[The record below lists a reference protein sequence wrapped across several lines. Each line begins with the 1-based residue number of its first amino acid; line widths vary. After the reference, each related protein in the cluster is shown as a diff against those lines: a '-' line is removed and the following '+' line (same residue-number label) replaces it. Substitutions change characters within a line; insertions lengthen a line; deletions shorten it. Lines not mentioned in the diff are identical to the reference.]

1 MRSYGQYCSVAK
13 ALDVIGA
20 RWNLLIVRE
29 LVLRGP
35 LRYTD
40 LMAGLPGIATNLLSE
55 RLRDLEQAGVVTR
68 EAAPPPIATTVFDL
82 TERGRQL
89 DQIVRALGEWG
100 VPLMVE
106 PARDDEFRSDWL
118 SFPVSLFF
126 AREAPAGPPVAI
138 ELRTGDHPMTIETA
152 DGEVRTRAGA
162 ADEPDLVLTGEPQ
175 PILGLLSGYLEPAE
189 ARDRGVQVEGDL
201 DILDRLRPQAAVTA
215 R

>member
-1 MRSYGQYCSVAK
+1 VRSYGQYCSVAK

-89 DQIVRALGEWG
+89 DQIVRELGEWG

-106 PARDDEFRSDWL
+106 PAPDDEFRSDWL

-126 AREAPAGPPVAI
+126 TREAPPGPPVAI
-138 ELRTGDHPMTIETA
+138 ELRIG
-152 DGEVRTRAGA
+152 
-162 ADEPDLVLTGEPQ
+162 
-175 PILGLLSGYLEPAE
+175 
-189 ARDRGVQVEGDL
+189 
-201 DILDRLRPQAAVTA
+201 
-215 R
+215 

>member
-55 RLRDLEQAGVVTR
+55 RLRNLEEAGVVTR

-89 DQIVRALGEWG
+89 DQIVRELGEWG

-106 PARDDEFRSDWL
+106 PAPDDEFRSDWL

-126 AREAPAGPPVAI
+126 AREAPPGPPVAI

-152 DGEVRTRAGA
+152 DGAVRTRSGA
-162 ADEPDLVLTGEPQ
+162 ADEPDLVLTGDPQ
-175 PILGLLSGYLEPAE
+175 PILGLLSGYLEPGE
-189 ARDRGVQVEGDL
+189 ARDRDVYFFNCLGV
-201 DILDRLRPQAAVTA
+201 T
-215 R
+215 

>member
-1 MRSYGQYCSVAK
+1 VRSYGQYCSVAK

-55 RLRDLEQAGVVTR
+55 RLHDLEQAGVVTR

-106 PARDDEFRSDWL
+106 PAPDDEFRSDWL

-152 DGEVRTRAGA
+152 DGAVRTRSGA
-162 ADEPDLVLTGEPQ
+162 ADEPDLVLTGDPQ
-175 PILGLLSGYLEPAE
+175 PILGLLSGYLEPSE

-201 DILDRLRPQAAVTA
+201 DILDRLRPQAVVTA

>member
-1 MRSYGQYCSVAK
+1 MVVSSAPVAEISFVAAATSAVPAPKDETVSPCSRAVAAICVTAERS
-13 ALDVIGA
+13 
-20 RWNLLIVRE
+20 W
-29 LVLRGP
+29 
-35 LRYTD
+35 
-40 LMAGLPGIATNLLSE
+40 
-55 RLRDLEQAGVVTR
+55 
-68 EAAPPPIATTVFDL
+68 
-82 TERGRQL
+82 
-89 DQIVRALGEWG
+89 IVRALGEWG

-106 PARDDEFRSDWL
+106 PAPDDEFRSDWL

-126 AREAPAGPPVAI
+126 TREAPPGPPVAI

-152 DGEVRTRAGA
+152 DGAVRTRSGA
-162 ADEPDLVLTGEPQ
+162 ADEPDLVLTGDPQ